1 MSNKLFFA
9 AVAEGTRT
17 DVSAMNDWLIQLI
30 VVCCDWPI
38 KEIVFGFDS

>member
-1 MSNKLFFA
+1 MSNKLFSPRLQKVRALMF
-9 AVAEGTRT
+9 R
-17 DVSAMNDWLIQLI
+17 AMNDWLIQLI